1 MLTLFKRPKAYVE
14 FDVVGH
20 WGVRMGGLMVIAVTV
35 LIIGFGILPN
45 NMIEWAAFARI
56 W

>member
-1 MLTLFKRPKAYVE
+1 M
-14 FDVVGH
+14 
-20 WGVRMGGLMVIAVTV
+20 RMGGLMVIAVTV

-45 NMIEWAAFARI
+45 NMIEWAALARI